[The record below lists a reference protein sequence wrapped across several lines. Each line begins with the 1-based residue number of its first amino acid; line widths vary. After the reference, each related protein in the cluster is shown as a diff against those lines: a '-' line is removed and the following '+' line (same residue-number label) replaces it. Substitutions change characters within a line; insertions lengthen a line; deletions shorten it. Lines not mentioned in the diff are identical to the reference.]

1 MGEDG
6 RAVAF
11 HVCSLNLMPG
21 LALGTIDASVA
32 LLTSTCERTGRSGR
46 QLNNGPGPEV
56 PSDLLGAQVAHQGLP
71 TDDPIIT
78 ICSAGGRNV
87 VMSLSHI
94 PDPGPLTIF
103 ASINISERQRRFSAI
118 VGELPEFP
126 LHVLGPKVQALI
138 SRTAKGVPACAAD
151 VSGLRGQI
159 GTNAQMSRARQH

>member
-56 PSDLLGAQVAHQGLP
+56 PSDLLGAQVAKHEARE
-71 TDDPIIT
+71 D
-78 ICSAGGRNV
+78 RV
-87 VMSLSHI
+87 
-94 PDPGPLTIF
+94 DPG
-103 ASINISERQRRFSAI
+103 SEAN
-118 VGELPEFP
+118 
-126 LHVLGPKVQALI
+126 K
-138 SRTAKGVPACAAD
+138 
-151 VSGLRGQI
+151 
-159 GTNAQMSRARQH
+159 